1 METLHQDMLHAVRV
15 IKDGIIARN
24 TVKLFLRKLKM
35 DKDES
40 TFVINYQNIIA
51 EKTFMSLTRFLA
63 NEMAKNPFLS
73 VGYFLANIS
82 DADLST
88 LSSIVEGGENHP
100 ALSELMLIAEML
112 ASGEGL
118 DRGSLDTIHQR
129 VNMFITFITLESLYR
144 KKLIKLYHKNMSF
157 GDDMKNALVAER
169 LYH

>member
-1 METLHQDMLHAVRV
+1 MEILHRGMLHVVHA

-24 TVKLFLRKLKM
+24 TVKLYLRKLKM
-35 DKDES
+35 DKDKS
-40 TFVINYQNIIA
+40 TFVINYQIIIA

-63 NEMAKNPFLS
+63 SEMTKNPFLS
-73 VGYFLANIS
+73 VGYFLSNIS

-88 LSSIVEGGENHP
+88 LSSIVEAGEDHP

-129 VNMFITFITLESLYR
+129 VNMFMMFITFESLYR
-144 KKLIKLYHKNMSF
+144 KKLVKLYHENMSF
-157 GDDMKNALVAER
+157 GDDMQNAVIVER
-169 LYH
+169 LH